1 MRFRFSSAIEICF
14 SHNKNLYYVRC
25 LAYWF
30 IKFGYETVLKHDLL
44 QDSNTYTSGAQFSEK
59 SSTSYSFISFENFSL
74 PTFTIPFVVIAPRN
88 KAILN
93 VEQKEWIFVFLL
105 ACMFMFCTE
114 LNYLFHEFVEIWR
127 RKTSLNQAIV
137 MVKSKIRFPGG

>member
-1 MRFRFSSAIEICF
+1 MRYRFSSAVEMCF

-25 LAYWF
+25 LAYWL

-74 PTFTIPFVVIAPRN
+74 PTFTMPFVVIAPRN

-93 VEQKEWIFVFLL
+93 VEQKEWIFVFYWL
-105 ACMFMFCTE
+105 ACLCFALNLIISFMNLWDLTTKNVTE
-114 LNYLFHEFVEIWR
+114 LSH
-127 RKTSLNQAIV
+127 SQ
-137 MVKSKIRFPGG
+137 G